1 MVSIP
6 DARRVMRCIRIV
18 DHPVKRIENLLHS
31 NLAANLQLAN
41 QRS

>member
-18 DHPVKRIENLLHS
+18 DHPAKRIEKPLHS
-31 NLAANLQLAN
+31 NIAANLQLAS